1 MGGNRNSIIGFT
13 LLFLLWIA
21 YVWFSQP
28 PAEEQKA
35 YQERMKLYNDS
46 IAMVDSLNAVQDS
59 LAQLKV
65 DSLSIKKAAIET
77 DSSLTAEVK
86 DSLLAELN
94 QELKPV
100 AAPTEDYGN
109 FTSALAC
116 EGEIIELENDKLKL
130 KFDTK
135 GGRII
140 DVQLKE
146 YDAYDFSTP
155 EDNNDKTPVHLLNN
169 KQDKFNYFIPIKGAK
184 GGFIETQKLCFKPTL
199 KATENTI
206 IFRAYADNSSQY
218 IEQKYILSE
227 DGYLVDYDFKLEG
240 LGDMLNDRTMV
251 LNWHTHLNKIE
262 KNPTYERR
270 MSSIHYKE
278 VEKSPNYCT
287 CASDAETELEK
298 EVEWLSH
305 TQQFFNT
312 SLIVKGDN
320 RPSSASLATF
330 MMEEDSS
337 HLKELISKVNFPIAQ
352 GESSNYDMQLYLGPN
367 EYNTLQ
373 DLDVGLER
381 IIPFG
386 WSIFGVISRHVI
398 RPLFNF
404 FASFVPNYGVIII
417 LLTLLIRMAMF
428 PLQFRMLKSSVKM
441 SILRPRLD
449 AMKKK
454 YKGDQ
459 QAMQMEQMKMYQEYG
474 VSPLGGC
481 LPMLLT
487 MPIWIALYRFFPAA
501 IEFRQKGF
509 LWADDLVSYDSI
521 WDFGYVPIIY
531 DFYGDHVSLF
541 TLLWSI
547 SMFAYLIYNS
557 KQMDMTAGNPNAK
570 MMKYMQ
576 FAFPVIFFFALNSWA
591 AGLTCYML
599 FSNLFNIGQ
608 TFLVKNVLINKDNL
622 EKEMDRKREEKGKNP
637 KKQNRWQKMMEDAR
651 KQQELQKKNKNKGK

>member
-21 YVWFSQP
+21 YVWFNTPS
-28 PAEEQKA
+28 AEDQKA
-35 YQERMKLYNDS
+35 YQQKMQAFKDS
-46 IAMVDSLNAVQDS
+46 LAMVDSLNNVQDS
-59 LAQLKV
+59 IAKIKV
-65 DSLSIKKAAIET
+65 DSLAIKEEQIKN
-77 DSSLTAEVK
+77 DSSLTAEVR
-86 DSLLAELN
+86 DSLLADLN
-94 QELKPV
+94 KELKTSTV
-100 AAPTEDYGN
+100 SEDYGS
-109 FTSALAC
+109 FTAAAAC
-116 EGEIIELENDKLKL
+116 EGELIELENDKLKL
-130 KFDTK
+130 TFDTK
-135 GGRII
+135 GGRIV
-140 DVQLKE
+140 DVELKD
-146 YDAYDFSTP
+146 YLAYDFSTK
-155 EDNNDKTPVHLLNN
+155 DNNNDKTPVHLLNN
-169 KQDKFNYFIPIKGAK
+169 KQDQFNYFIPIKGAK
-184 GGFIETQKLCFKPTL
+184 GGVVETQKLCFQPTL
-199 KATENTI
+199 NATENTV
-206 IFRAYADNSSQY
+206 IFRAYTDNSSQY
-218 IEQKYILSE
+218 IEQKYVLSN
-227 DGYLVDYDFKLEG
+227 DGYLIDYDLKLEG
-240 LGDMLNDRTMV
+240 LGDLLSDNSML
-251 LNWHTHLNKIE
+251 LNWHTYLNKIE

-278 VEKSPNYCT
+278 VEGNPNYCT
-287 CASDAETELEK
+287 CASDAEAELEK
-298 EVEWLSH
+298 SVEWLSH

-312 SLIVKGDN
+312 SLMVKGEN
-320 RPSSASLATF
+320 RPSSAKLATF
-330 MMEEDSS
+330 MMDEDST
-337 HLKELISKVNFPIAQ
+337 HLKELISKVSFPIAK
-352 GESSNYDMQLYLGPN
+352 GSNVYDMQLYLGPN
-367 EYNTLQ
+367 EYNTLK

-404 FASFVPNYGVIII
+404 FASFVPSYGLIII
-417 LLTLLIRMAMF
+417 LLTLLIRLAMF
-428 PLQFRMLKSSVKM
+428 PLQFNMLKSSVKM

-487 MPIWIALYRFFPAA
+487 MPIWIALYRFFPAS

-521 WDFGYVPIIY
+521 WDFGYVPFIY
-531 DFYGDHVSLF
+531 DIYGDHVSLF

-608 TFLVKNVLINKDNL
+608 TFLVKNVLINKDKL
-622 EKEMDRKREEKGKNP
+622 EKEMDKKREEQKKNP
-637 KKQNRWQKMMEDAR
+637 KKKNRWQQMMEEAR
-651 KQQELQKKNKNKGK
+651 KQQELQKKNKNK